1 MRPTQCRTTTRLHTS
16 KGQTDLDEPS
26 SISLMYDFLVC
37 VLHIRS
43 FAVELL
49 YLIIEVSSTV
59 YIIQYYVVS
68 RKEIN

>member
-1 MRPTQCRTTTRLHTS
+1 
-16 KGQTDLDEPS
+16 
-26 SISLMYDFLVC
+26 MYDFLVC

-43 FAVELL
+43 FAVGLL

>member
-1 MRPTQCRTTTRLHTS
+1 
-16 KGQTDLDEPS
+16 
-26 SISLMYDFLVC
+26 MYDFLVC